1 MKNWYLPH
9 GLVYRDGALMQEALL
24 IKDGVIAAFGTQAER
39 EHSLLKDQ
47 VRIFDAKDC
56 VIARG
61 FVDLH
66 VHLREPGGE
75 TKETVLTGSKA
86 ASRGGFTSIYAMPNT
101 NPALDSIEQL
111 HNFLKRAENAYVH
124 VHPIACLSK
133 NRQGKEMVD
142 YHGLTQAGVK
152 IFSDDGDPASD
163 EILLQTMTELAK
175 TNGVFSN
182 HLEDKAMTKGGLFHE
197 DIPAA
202 SEYEMLERDLAV
214 VAKTRCR
221 YHAAHLS
228 CKQSVELIREAKS
241 LGLPVTAEVTPH
253 HLLLTCDDIKEPKG
267 HYQMKP
273 PLRTNMDRDAL
284 IEGLADGTIDC
295 IATDHA
301 PHGREKEEGFG
312 PNSPFGITGL
322 ETAFA
327 ALYSGLVLT
336 NRLSLLRLLEALT
349 SSPAQICNEFP
360 ELAIGCPADV
370 VVVNLKK
377 QGKISKE
384 EFFSKGT
391 NSPFTNQ
398 EFTGWPVL
406 TLISGEERYYGTK

>member
-9 GLVYRDGALMQEALL
+9 GLVYRDGSFMQEALL
-24 IKDGVIAAFGTQAER
+24 IKDGVVAAFGAKAEQ
-39 EHSLLKDQ
+39 EYILLRDQ

-56 VIARG
+56 VISRG
-61 FVDLH
+61 FIDLH

-86 ASRGGFTSIYAMPNT
+86 AARGGFTSIYAMPNT
-101 NPALDSIEQL
+101 NPALDSIQQL
-111 HNFLKRAENAYVH
+111 YDFQKRAKKAYVH
-124 VHPIACLSK
+124 VHPVACLSK
-133 NRQGKEMVD
+133 NRQGREPVD
-142 YHGLTQAGVK
+142 YESLTQAGVK
-152 IFSDDGDPASD
+152 IFSDDGDSATD
-163 EILLQTMTELAK
+163 EILVQSMAELAK

-182 HLEDKAMTKGGLFHE
+182 HLEIKTMTKGGLFHE
-197 DIPAA
+197 DIPPA
-202 SEYEMLERDLAV
+202 SEYEMLERDLKIV
-214 VAKTRCR
+214 EKTGCR

-228 CKQSVELIREAKS
+228 CKQSVELIREAKAN
-241 LGLPVTAEVTPH
+241 GLPVTAEVTPH
-253 HLLLTCDDIKEPKG
+253 HLLLTYEDIKEPKG
-267 HYQMKP
+267 YYQMKP
-273 PLRTNMDRDAL
+273 PLRTSDDRDSL
-284 IEGLADGTIDC
+284 IAGLADGTIDC

-301 PHGREKEEGFG
+301 PHGQEKDGVFG

-327 ALYSGLVLT
+327 ALYTGLVLT

-349 SSPAQICNEFP
+349 YSPAQICNEFDG
-360 ELAIGCPADV
+360 LAIGSPADV

-377 QGKISKE
+377 QNKISKE

-398 EFTGWPVL
+398 ELTGWPVL
-406 TLISGEERYYGTK
+406 TLISGEERYYGKK